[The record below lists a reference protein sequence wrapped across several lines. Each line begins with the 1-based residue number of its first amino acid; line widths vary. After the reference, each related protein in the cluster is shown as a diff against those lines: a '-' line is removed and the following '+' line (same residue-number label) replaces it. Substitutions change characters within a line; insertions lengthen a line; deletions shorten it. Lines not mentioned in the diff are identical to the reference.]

1 MYKALKLIKAHDLEK
16 LMALAIEDSEIL
28 KRRFRHCAGR
38 ALMIL
43 RNYKGKTKRVG
54 KQQVSSTI
62 LLNAVKRISNDFSI
76 LREARREVLEDQMDI
91 THAKEVIERIEQ
103 NAITIVE
110 KNTYI
115 PSPFAFSIVLSGAL
129 DVIKIEDRQ
138 EFLTRMHQMVMAK
151 IQLGKKKED
160 TPSFTY
166 NAYWKDE
173 EETKSA
179 QELESRELLK
189 TQLLLAA
196 KKIGLDANTLY
207 EAERLIDGE
216 TKGYPDDFITW
227 INKVLTP
234 PINKEIWSDEVIHYF
249 TEMIGKIK

>member
-1 MYKALKLIKAHDLEK
+1 MFKLTAQDNQARAGK
-16 LMALAIEDSEIL
+16 L
-28 KRRFRHCAGR
+28 
-38 ALMIL
+38 
-43 RNYKGKTKRVG
+43 KTKHGTVETPFFMPIATKG
-54 KQQVSSTI
+54 TAKQVSPEELKNLGSQAI
-62 LLNAVKRISNDFSI
+62 IANAF
-76 LREARREVLEDQMDI
+76 VL
-91 THAKEVIERIEQ
+91 HLKPGLEVIRNFKGIHNFMQ
-103 NAITIVE
+103 WDKTIFTDSGGFQILSKSFLHKADE
-110 KNTYI
+110 KGVYFKN
-115 PSPFAFSIVLSGAL
+115 PFDGSKKFFTPE

-207 EAERLIDGE
+207 EAERVIDGE
-216 TKGYPDDFITW
+216 TKGYPDAFVKW
-227 INKVLTP
+227 IENLLTM
-234 PINKEIWSDEVIHYF
+234 PIDKEIWGIDLIDYLKG
-249 TEMIGKIK
+249 MLKRIQ